1 MLNAPIAIYG
11 LIFVAVLLVT
21 DTVLRAVF
29 SARRN
34 SLEVRNRLEAL
45 KLRSGAEV
53 AYSELLLRRGV
64 TGQGGREALLSA
76 LRRFYAQT
84 GLDMP
89 LGKRLL
95 VLVGLFLGG
104 FFVGRLVLGL
114 GGGLLNLGFAFVFML
129 ALSGLLLVRRR
140 QARIKKLTSQLAP
153 AIDIIVRSLN
163 AGHPLA
169 SAIALVA
176 REMPDPIGS
185 EFGILSDQMTFGLE
199 LDQAMLNMIERAGAP
214 ELGLLAVTVS
224 VQRGTGGNLS
234 EILENLAK
242 MIRDRLM
249 LKAKIRAIS
258 AEGRITAWFMMG
270 FPFFLFYLI
279 KTLEPEYFDPVWDSG
294 HGPTLVTT
302 GLVIMAIGMLI
313 VRKLVNFDF

>member
-11 LIFVAVLLVT
+11 LIFIAVLLVT

-29 SARRN
+29 AARRN

-45 KLRSGAEV
+45 KLKRGAEV

-64 TGQGGREALLSA
+64 GSGTREPFFET

-95 VLVGLFLGG
+95 VLAG
-104 FFVGRLVLGL
+104 FFLAGFLLGRLFVGFAGL
-114 GGGLLNLGFAFVFML
+114 GNLAFAAGFTVVL
-129 ALSGLLLVRRR
+129 TGLLLYRRR
-140 QARIKKLTSQLAP
+140 QSRIKTLTAQLAP

-176 REMPDPIGS
+176 REMPDPLGS

-199 LDQAMLNMIERAGAP
+199 LDQAMLHMIERVGAP
-214 ELGLLAVTVS
+214 ELNLLAVTVS

-234 EILENLAK
+234 EILENLAQ
-242 MIRDRLM
+242 MIRARLM
-249 LKAKIRAIS
+249 IKAKIRAIS
-258 AEGRITAWFMMG
+258 AEGRITAWIMMG
-270 FPFFLFYLI
+270 FPFFLFFLI
-279 KTLEPEYFDPVWDSG
+279 RSLQPKYFDPVWESG
-294 HGPTLVTT
+294 YGPALVTG
-302 GLVIMAIGMLI
+302 GLVVMAIGMVI
-313 VRKLVNFDF
+313 VRKLVNFDY

>member
-29 SARRN
+29 AARRN

-45 KLRSGAEV
+45 KLKNGADV

-64 TGQGGREALLSA
+64 RSGRGPETVADT

-95 VLVGLFLGG
+95 VLVGLFLAG
-104 FFVGRLVLGL
+104 FTVGRILVGIA
-114 GGGLLNLGFAFVFML
+114 GPLNLAFAAGFTLTLTGLML
-129 ALSGLLLVRRR
+129 YRMR
-140 QARIKKLTSQLAP
+140 QSRIKKLTAQLAP

-163 AGHPLA
+163 AGHPLG

-185 EFGILSDQMTFGLE
+185 EFGLLSDQMTFGLG
-199 LDQAMLNMIERAGAP
+199 LDQAMLNMIERVGAP
-214 ELGLLAVTVS
+214 ELNLLAVTVS

-234 EILENLAK
+234 EILDNLAQ
-242 MIRDRLM
+242 MIRARL
-249 LKAKIRAIS
+249 LIKAKIRAIS
-258 AEGRITAWFMMG
+258 AEGRITAWVMMG
-270 FPFFLFYLI
+270 FPFFLFFLI
-279 KTLEPEYFDPVWDSG
+279 RTMKPEYFDPVWESG
-294 HGPTLVTT
+294 HGPTLITI
-302 GLVIMAIGMLI
+302 GLVIMAIGMVI
-313 VRKLVNFDF
+313 VRKLVNFDY